1 MEMLELR
8 MVRHRDG
15 NALMRGILLLALT
28 ALLARLIVTGEIGNY
43 IHPRFTWF
51 TGSAGL
57 GFVLMA
63 VAQFRRAL
71 RGITGSIPELRT
83 GFYAAVTAMVCVGFL
98 IRPHIFGAD
107 LAAKQGIN
115 LTTRSTGSSIAGRS
129 VSPASPVEQPATA
142 DPAPSAPSNTPDHKD
157 NSGSGGSPVGA
168 AVGAAAGATPS
179 ITPPVEQVP
188 PSLNMY
194 GNEPPKL
201 EGDTIVITAQNFA
214 PWMVEL
220 YENPTKYFG
229 KNLSMDGFV
238 FTPENV
244 AADQFTVVRLVV
256 TCHVAHA
263 FPDGLLTSP
272 MSGGQKPQEN
282 SWFRAEGVLGP
293 ITLSGQ
299 QTIRLTL
306 TSLTSIAQPADP
318 YIYP

>member
-1 MEMLELR
+1 VEVLELR
-8 MVRHRDG
+8 MVRYRDG

-28 ALLARLIVTGEIGNY
+28 ALLARLIATGEIANY

-57 GFVLMA
+57 GFLLMA

-71 RGITGSIPELRT
+71 RGVTGSVPELRT
-83 GFYAAVTAMVCVGFL
+83 GLYTAVTLMVCVGFL

-115 LTTRSTGSSIAGRS
+115 LTNRST
-129 VSPASPVEQPATA
+129 
-142 DPAPSAPSNTPDHKD
+142 
-157 NSGSGGSPVGA
+157 SGSGLAAKPPAPVEKPAMANPTPTPTPDPTGKAPVDPVGGTA
-168 AVGAAAGATPS
+168 GEAVSGAIPTL
-179 ITPPVEQVP
+179 TPPAAEHAP
-188 PSLNMY
+188 PPLNMY
-194 GNEPPKL
+194 GGEPPKL
-201 EGDTIVITAQNFA
+201 EGDTIMITKQNFA

-229 KNLSMDGFV
+229 KKLSMDGFV
-238 FTPENV
+238 FTPEHV
-244 AADQFTVVRLVV
+244 AADQFTIVRLVV

-272 MSGGQKPQEN
+272 LEGGQKPKEN

-293 ITLSGQ
+293 ITLGGQ

-306 TSLTSIAQPADP
+306 TSLTSIAQPSDP